1 MHSRLLLSGLP
12 RSLPPLPRSLPLP
25 CLPCVEGRQRVAPH
39 SPSFPPTSAPLQ
51 TLQVDLYH
59 PATRNFLYSQ
69 DVTFDETVCFYRL
82 HPDNTSPV
90 PPPPPPC
97 LSSSFQVD
105 PPPLVEPL
113 EVSFDTS
120 GLGEG
125 GDAAADDTAASRR
138 SPRFKNP
145 PGFPPWP
152 SSPPLQPVAVDSGAA
167 RGGDT
172 GGANSGGAGPGGANS
187 GGAGSG
193 DADSGVDSSSGLVDR
208 SLSRRE
214 WAVRWGS
221 PGGGAWGARGA
232 GAGGAGARGAGVG
245 GAGGTRAT
253 GARGAGAGGLGGTR
267 AASAGGAEARD
278 TRGAGAGGGGGTGSG
293 GSGTVGTAHGQPF
306 FFSQP
311 QSSLPP
317 LDSVLHQTDSLKERR
332 EPASYLASPI
342 RTVSRARHVRPP
354 PIPGT
359 HTMALRLSSVP
370 LHVALAS
377 PSKSSLPDVSDPESD
392 LARSASP
399 TITHFLATLVIDPSF
414 ESTASFALITEL
426 VDFYCYLLTRLI
438 RDSFY

>member
-1 MHSRLLLSGLP
+1 MPRLSSFTTLP
-12 RSLPPLPRSLPLP
+12 RATSCP
-25 CLPCVEGRQRVAPH
+25 
-39 SPSFPPTSAPLQ
+39 SPSGGS
-51 TLQVDLYH
+51 
-59 PATRNFLYSQ
+59 
-69 DVTFDETVCFYRL
+69 
-82 HPDNTSPV
+82 
-90 PPPPPPC
+90 
-97 LSSSFQVD
+97 QVD

-193 DADSGVDSSSGLVDR
+193 DADSGG
-208 SLSRRE
+208 
-214 WAVRWGS
+214 A

-293 GSGTVGTAHGQPF
+293 GS
-306 FFSQP
+306 
-311 QSSLPP
+311 
-317 LDSVLHQTDSLKERR
+317 DSLKERR

-426 VDFYCYLLTRLI
+426 SGRPRSVGGELALGSDVLEHKQFELECLAGAVPHLSSMLLCPEGNLDALDIPTPRSYAESITGEYSSQWQTTMDAEMAFWKSTGTYFNAVPPPGANIVDGMWIFIVKWPPGSPPKSRPVTLYEASVSDRGSNSSRFSPPLR
-438 RDSFY
+438 R